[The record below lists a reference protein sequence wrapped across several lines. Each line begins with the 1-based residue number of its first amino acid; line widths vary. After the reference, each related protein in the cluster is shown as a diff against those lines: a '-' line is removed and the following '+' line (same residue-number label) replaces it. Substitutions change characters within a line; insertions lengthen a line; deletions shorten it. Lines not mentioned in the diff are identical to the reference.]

1 MQIIES
7 NKKQTEKPTKKS
19 LINDLSKRL
28 LESEFQSNYLIITKA
43 LKRILPDYKALK
55 THNQK

>member
-28 LESEFQSNYLIITKA
+28 LESEFQSNYSIITKA